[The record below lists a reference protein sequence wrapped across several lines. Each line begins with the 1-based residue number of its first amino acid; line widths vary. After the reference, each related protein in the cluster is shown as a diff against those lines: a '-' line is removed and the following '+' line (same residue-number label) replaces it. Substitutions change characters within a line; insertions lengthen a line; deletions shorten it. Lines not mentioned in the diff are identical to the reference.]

1 MCFTCFSHIFFRI
14 VMCQLQTWWLVMD
27 MIIVYIS
34 YLSSMEH
41 VIFAPIFPIFLWP
54 QCHPW
59 AIRHGPRLSR
69 HWLQRSW
76 WPLCRSSWG
85 ATAWSGT
92 PGSGDDPDAGKTM
105 PFLPPMTGN
114 GLLYVYIYIYILYI
128 YHLWWN
134 WGWFMIILP
143 TVKS

>member
-1 MCFTCFSHIFFRI
+1 
-14 VMCQLQTWWLVMD
+14 
-27 MIIVYIS
+27 
-34 YLSSMEH
+34 MEH

-114 GLLYVYIYIYILYI
+114 GLLYVYIYIIYI
-128 YHLWWN
+128 YIPS
-134 WGWFMIILP
+134 M
-143 TVKS
+143 VKLGMVYDYFTHSKKLINTGYY